1 MSNRQTRTDVILI
14 GAGIMSATLG
24 ILLKE
29 LVPDW
34 DITVFEKLANA
45 GEESSNEWNNAGTGH
60 AALCELNYTVE
71 KPDGFIDISK
81 AININEQFQVSMQ
94 FWSYLVNSKLIYN
107 PQDFIM
113 PLPHMSF
120 VQGEQNVEF
129 LKKRFEALSNNT
141 LFQGMEYSED
151 PEKLMEW
158 IPLIMQDRP
167 SNEPIA
173 ATKIDSGTD
182 VNFGALT
189 RMLFDHLESKN
200 VEINYRQSVDGGAK
214 FAGIRE
220 LSKTRS
226 IDGESARF
234 PQIVTAG
241 NNVYVAWQDR
251 VNGGNEIFL
260 RASADLGSKFTGIKN
275 LSRNNTGDSI
285 SPSIAA
291 ITNNVFVGW
300 SDTSPGKS
308 EILLRS
314 SIDSGNTFRGI
325 KNVSWSIGNSY
336 DPQLAVSRSNLYALW
351 EDDSQEGLTFDL
363 TFRGSSDGGQSFS
376 DKQNLARY
384 IGESSDYGQLTT
396 TENNVYVVWSES
408 PQYIYP
414 AKYEVFIK
422 ASRNNGT
429 NFGDGVNLSNSEGN
443 SIDPAIAV
451 SEDQRNVFVVWSDSS
466 TENSEI
472 SLVRLRI

>member
-1 MSNRQTRTDVILI
+1 VYIVWSDDSTGN
-14 GAGIMSATLG
+14 G
-24 ILLKE
+24 
-29 LVPDW
+29 
-34 DITVFEKLANA
+34 DIYFKRSVDNGTTFD
-45 GEESSNEWNNAGTGH
+45 STNN
-60 AALCELNYTVE
+60 
-71 KPDGFIDISK
+71 ISK
-81 AININEQFQVSMQ
+81 
-94 FWSYLVNSKLIYN
+94 
-107 PQDFIM
+107 
-113 PLPHMSF
+113 
-120 VQGEQNVEF
+120 
-129 LKKRFEALSNNT
+129 NNT
-141 LFQGMEYSED
+141 GTSSTPQV
-151 PEKLMEW
+151 
-158 IPLIMQDRP
+158 
-167 SNEPIA
+167 
-173 ATKIDSGTD
+173 ATNSGNVYIIWTD
-182 VNFGALT
+182 TTSGN
-189 RMLFDHLESKN
+189 N
-200 VEINYRQSVDGGAK
+200 EINYRQSVDGGAK

-251 VNGGNEIFL
+251 VKGGNEIFL

-285 SPSIAA
+285 SPRIAA
-291 ITNNVFVGW
+291 IANNVFVGW

-363 TFRGSSDGGQSFS
+363 TFRGSSDGGQKFN

-408 PQYIYP
+408 PQYSYP
-414 AKYEVFIK
+414 AKHEVFIK
-422 ASRNNGT
+422 ASRDNGT

-443 SIDPAIAV
+443 SIDPDIAV

>member
-1 MSNRQTRTDVILI
+1 M
-14 GAGIMSATLG
+14 
-24 ILLKE
+24 
-29 LVPDW
+29 
-34 DITVFEKLANA
+34 
-45 GEESSNEWNNAGTGH
+45 ES
-60 AALCELNYTVE
+60 
-71 KPDGFIDISK
+71 
-81 AININEQFQVSMQ
+81 
-94 FWSYLVNSKLIYN
+94 
-107 PQDFIM
+107 
-113 PLPHMSF
+113 LP
-120 VQGEQNVEF
+120 
-129 LKKRFEALSNNT
+129 A
-141 LFQGMEYSED
+141 
-151 PEKLMEW
+151 
-158 IPLIMQDRP
+158 
-167 SNEPIA
+167 
-173 ATKIDSGTD
+173 
-182 VNFGALT
+182 
-189 RMLFDHLESKN
+189 
-200 VEINYRQSVDGGAK
+200 
-214 FAGIRE
+214 
-220 LSKTRS
+220 
-226 IDGESARF
+226 F

-285 SPSIAA
+285 FPRIAA
-291 ITNNVFVGW
+291 IANNVFVGW

-314 SIDSGNTFRGI
+314 SMDGGNTFRGI

-336 DPQLAVSRSNLYALW
+336 DPQLAVSPSNLYALW
-351 EDDSQEGLTFDL
+351 EDDSQGGLTFDL

-384 IGESSDYGQLTT
+384 IGESSDYGQLTA

-408 PQYIYP
+408 PQYSYP

-422 ASRNNGT
+422 ASQDNGT

-443 SIDPAIAV
+443 SIDPHIAV

-472 SLVRLRI
+472 SMVRLRI